1 MKFDFRSE
9 FQSFERKST
18 STNFVYNFIIR
29 CSKKNK
35 ENYPE
40 GALEQRNIETWIKI

>member
-1 MKFDFRSE
+1 MNFKALKES
-9 FQSFERKST
+9 QHQQ
-18 STNFVYNFIIR
+18 NFVYNFIIR
-29 CSKKNK
+29 WSKKNK